1 MQSTNRNFCERSFWK
16 CIGIIIGVCQRGIR
30 AWTLKVE
37 RTTISESRRTEKESM
52 VRKNPC
58 LGFALHSVCLC
69 RANIF
74 AFVFRAYV
82 KRFLM
87 KLSNC
92 VEHCTWWVVTK
103 INNPSQSHDS
113 WLSLRPSWSKLEF
126 LCVGNLA
133 MSILLLITTYI
144 TSHYHSAINSCYY
157 R

>member
-113 WLSLRPSWSKLEF
+113 VWDRHRQTLNSGPGSQNP
-126 LCVGNLA
+126 LCWQLGNVN
-133 MSILLLITTYI
+133 ITTYYYV
-144 TSHYHSAINSCYY
+144 HYFSLPLSY
-157 R
+157 